1 MSISLVR
8 YGVAILQK
16 ILEIRKKPQCNLE
29 CCLSVMQIAVDAG
42 GDVKGVQR
50 GCVTSNEQQWQD
62 FELSSVQPAIRDD
75 DDTSIKKHKKNV

>member
-1 MSISLVR
+1 
-8 YGVAILQK
+8 
-16 ILEIRKKPQCNLE
+16 
-29 CCLSVMQIAVDAG
+29 MQIAVDAG